1 MAEKVPAH
9 LQPYVFVLGE
19 ELAIQ
24 FFLQFGGAQ
33 IYLSDRPQSGSGP
46 AQLIGVDN
54 VKALARKL
62 GSGHIFR
69 VPLAKEWTASRLFAK
84 GWKIQAIAREVRA
97 TDVTVRK
104 WLTPRDQRQLTLFD
118 QLKAVDSN

>member
-9 LQPYVFVLGE
+9 LSAYVSVLGE
-19 ELAIQ
+19 DLAIQ
-24 FFLQFGGAQ
+24 FFLEFGGAQ
-33 IYLSDRPQSGSGP
+33 IYLSDRPQPSGSP

-54 VKALARKL
+54 VKALASKL

-84 GWKIQAIAREVRA
+84 GWKIQAIARELRA

-104 WLTPRDQRQLTLFD
+104 WLKPRQERQLTLFD
-118 QLKAVDSN
+118 HLKAFDSK